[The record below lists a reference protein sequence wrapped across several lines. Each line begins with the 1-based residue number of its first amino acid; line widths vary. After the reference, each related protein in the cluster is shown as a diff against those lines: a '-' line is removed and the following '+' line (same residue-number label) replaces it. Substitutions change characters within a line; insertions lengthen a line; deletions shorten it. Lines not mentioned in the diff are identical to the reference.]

1 MTRLEALPDSP
12 RLKAL
17 WASGRI
23 ATPGLAATIVVA
35 LASTYLSD
43 HYRAPPVIF
52 ALLLGMALNTLSAE
66 PRYRPGIDLSAR
78 VLLRISVAL
87 LGLRI
92 TFAQVGQLGWSTAA
106 MVLVTVPATIGFG
119 ILMARAL
126 KLDSRFGVLSGGA
139 VGICGASAAMAIAVA
154 WPRKDTER
162 DTVVVI
168 ACITTYSTIA
178 MILYPALLGHLT
190 LDATQTGRILGG
202 SIHDVAQVIAA
213 GYASSQRAGDAA
225 TIVKLM
231 RVAMLLP
238 VVLTITVKT
247 AERLKIAAAADKTAF
262 GKVALIPGF
271 LVAFVVLTALNGF
284 SLVPPTL
291 AAALADVSKWLLV
304 VAVAALGMK
313 TNARDLVAVGR
324 AALVL
329 IAAETLF
336 LGLAV
341 VGWVTLS
348 G

>member
-43 HYRAPPVIF
+43 HYHAPPVIF

-66 PRYRPGIDLSAR
+66 PRYRPGIDFSAR

-119 ILMARAL
+119 MLMARAL

-247 AERLKIAAAADKTAF
+247 AERLKIAAAGDKTAF
-262 GKVALIPGF
+262 GKVSLIPGF

-284 SLVPPTL
+284 SLVPPSL
-291 AAALADVSKWLLV
+291 AAALAEVSKWLLV

-324 AALVL
+324 AALIL
-329 IAAETLF
+329 IAVETLF

-341 VGWVTLS
+341 VGWVTLL

>member
-43 HYRAPPVIF
+43 HYHAPPVIF

-66 PRYRPGIDLSAR
+66 PRYRPGIDFSAR

-119 ILMARAL
+119 MLMARAL

-247 AERLKIAAAADKTAF
+247 AERLKIAAAGDKTAF
-262 GKVALIPGF
+262 GKVSLIPGF

-284 SLVPPTL
+284 SLVPPSL
-291 AAALADVSKWLLV
+291 AAALAEVSKWLLV

-329 IAAETLF
+329 IAVETLF

-341 VGWVTLS
+341 VGWVTLL

>member
-43 HYRAPPVIF
+43 HYHAPPVIF

-66 PRYRPGIDLSAR
+66 PKYRPGIDLSAR
-78 VLLRISVAL
+78 LLLRISVAL

-92 TFAQVGQLGWSTAA
+92 TFAQVGDLGWSTAA
-106 MVLVTVPATIGFG
+106 MVLVTVPLTIGFG
-119 ILMARAL
+119 WALARSM
-126 KLDSRFGVLSGGA
+126 KLDGRYGVLSGGA

-154 WPRKDTER
+154 WPRKDSER

-178 MILYPALLGHLT
+178 MVLYPALISYLHLDP
-190 LDATQTGRILGG
+190 LQTGRFLGG
-202 SIHDVAQVIAA
+202 SIHDVAQVVAA
-213 GYASSQRAGDAA
+213 GYASSPQAGDSA

-238 VVLTITVKT
+238 VVLIITV
-247 AERLKIAAAADKTAF
+247 AAARGTEKNPLTENRI
-262 GKVALIPGF
+262 ALLPGF
-271 LVAFVVLTALNGF
+271 LIGFVVLAALN
-284 SLVPPTL
+284 
-291 AAALADVSKWLLV
+291 
-304 VAVAALGMK
+304 
-313 TNARDLVAVGR
+313 
-324 AALVL
+324 
-329 IAAETLF
+329 
-336 LGLAV
+336 
-341 VGWVTLS
+341 
-348 G
+348 

>member
-1 MTRLEALPDSP
+1 MTQLEALPDS

-247 AERLKIAAAADKTAF
+247 AERLKIAAAGDKTAL
-262 GKVALIPGF
+262 GKVSLIPGF

-284 SLVPPTL
+284 SLVPPSL

-324 AALVL
+324 ASLLL

-336 LGLAV
+336 LGLGV

>member
-12 RLKAL
+12 RLRAL
-17 WASGRI
+17 WAAGRI
-23 ATPGLAATIVVA
+23 ALPGLAATIVVA

-43 HYRAPPVIF
+43 HYHAPPVIF

-119 ILMARAL
+119 MLMARAL

-238 VVLTITVKT
+238 VVLTITLKT
-247 AERLKIAAAADKTAF
+247 AERFTISAAGDKTAAS
-262 GKVALIPGF
+262 KVSLIPGF

-284 SLVPPTL
+284 SLVPPSL
-291 AAALADVSKWLLV
+291 AAALADISKWLLV

-324 AALVL
+324 ASLIL

-341 VGWVTLS
+341 VGWVTLL